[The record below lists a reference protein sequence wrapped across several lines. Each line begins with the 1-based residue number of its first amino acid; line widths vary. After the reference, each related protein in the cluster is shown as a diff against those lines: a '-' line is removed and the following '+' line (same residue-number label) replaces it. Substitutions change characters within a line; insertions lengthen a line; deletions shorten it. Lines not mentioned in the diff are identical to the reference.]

1 MRAGFTGENSPR
13 CVVAYSPEHKRRV
26 GDYRQW
32 AAGYESRP
40 RKRKRGQSWGKEHEL
55 WRMDIEEVDLGLVE
69 DKVERLLR
77 DVEHQHLMLDNRQK
91 KVALVVS
98 SLIPKPLL
106 STLLG
111 TIFSALQAS
120 TITLLPSSVM
130 TAVGAGVCSA
140 LVIDIGW
147 EETVV
152 STIYEYREI
161 MQWRS
166 VRAGKLLSEG
176 FAKVL
181 DQSTDQTLDFE
192 DVEEIMSRLGW
203 CRERGHKQQPAD
215 QKSPEAA
222 EIAFPIVSLKVPFA
236 SLAEPIE
243 DALFARGTKVS
254 DLDDHDQ
261 PLPLLMYNALLHLPI
276 DIRRL
281 CISRLIF
288 TGGVSNMPGLKRR
301 LTQELEALVQNR
313 GWDPVKNYGSAQN
326 KRDEHKILRERDS
339 NTQKPRTAA
348 EGKKVRFSSIDEQVV
363 KVSETSDEPPS
374 DTPSNIPA
382 RDREPELDP
391 IITRLNQQTL
401 QAQGG
406 EQVSGVV
413 RAIDTLGAW
422 AGASLVTT
430 LRVRGIVEVER
441 DRFLQH
447 GLAGAT
453 AKKDI
458 SVAQQRQSLGPG
470 VRPGA
475 GERSSWTL
483 GIWA

>member
-1 MRAGFTGENSPR
+1 MN
-13 CVVAYSPEHKRRV
+13 
-26 GDYRQW
+26 
-32 AAGYESRP
+32 
-40 RKRKRGQSWGKEHEL
+40 
-55 WRMDIEEVDLGLVE
+55 IEEVDPGLVE
-69 DKVERLLR
+69 DKDERLIR

-98 SLIPKPLL
+98 SLLPKPLL

-120 TITLLPSSVM
+120 SITLLPSSVM
-130 TAVGAGVCSA
+130 TAVGAGVRSA
-140 LVIDIGW
+140 LVVDIGW

-152 STIYEYREI
+152 SAIYEYREI
-161 MQWRS
+161 MQWRG
-166 VRAGKLLSEG
+166 VRAGKLLGEA

-181 DQSTDQTLDFE
+181 DQSTEQTLGFE

-203 CRERGHKQQPAD
+203 CRERGYKQQSAD
-215 QKSPEAA
+215 QKSPDV
-222 EIAFPIVSLKVPFA
+222 EIPFPMVTLKVPFA
-236 SLAEPIE
+236 SLAEPVE
-243 DALFARGTKVS
+243 DALFARGTTAS

-281 CISRLIF
+281 CISRVIF

-301 LTQELEALVQNR
+301 LTQELEALVQSR

-326 KRDEHKILRERDS
+326 KRDEHKILRERNS
-339 NTQKPRTAA
+339 NTQKPKTAA

-363 KVSETSDEPPS
+363 KVSETTDEPPS
-374 DTPSNIPA
+374 DAPSDAPSNIPA

-391 IITRLNQQTL
+391 IIAKLNQQTL

-430 LRVRGIVEVER
+430 LRVRGIVEVEK

-453 AKKDI
+453 TKKDV